1 MSRRPQI
8 LVVDDEPQIQRF
20 LKPALAAA
28 GYDVVRAMDGAEA
41 LAAVRAHA
49 PDVVVLDLG
58 LPDMDGKEVIAF
70 VRRHSETPIIVLSAR
85 GEEREKIAALDL
97 GADDYVAKPFG
108 IGELLA
114 RIRVALRS
122 AVRGEAVPATVLT
135 CGDLAVDLDAH
146 RVTRGGEAVKLT
158 PKEFDLLVALL
169 RAGGRVLTHR
179 ALLARVWGAGHTEDT
194 QYLRV
199 FIGQLRQKLEV
210 DPAEPT
216 LIMTE
221 PGVGY
226 RMDTDQEAAK
236 EARGEPAPPAP
247 SGA

>member
-20 LKPALAAA
+20 LKPSLSAA

-58 LPDMDGKEVIAF
+58 LPDMDGKEVISL

-122 AVRGEAVPATVLT
+122 ASKSDTGSATVLVHGPLT
-135 CGDLAVDLDAH
+135 VDLDAH
-146 RVTRGGEAVKLT
+146 RVVLGGQPVKLT
-158 PKEFDLLVALL
+158 PKEFDLLAALL

-199 FIGQLRQKLEV
+199 FIGQLRQKLEA
-210 DPAEPT
+210 DPTEPT
-216 LIMTE
+216 LIVTE

-226 RMDTDQEAAK
+226 RLAPGS
-236 EARGEPAPPAP
+236 EARDLQTDVQNAGD
-247 SGA
+247 G